1 MEYRTSA
8 AMTPLHHA
16 VRLLLS
22 TRDLPDASALAL
34 IAKPVLYV
42 VVYAVYARAV
52 DSRAHWTKSLL
63 AGAVRTALGFAL
75 GAVVLV
81 LVTAVPSPVIQLF
94 LGLCR
99 FGLWYGLGR
108 LFFPKGSGRGATLL
122 GILGVAVNLA
132 LDWTL
137 LGGAV
142 VAPA

>member
-1 MEYRTSA
+1 
-8 AMTPLHHA
+8 MTPVSHA

-22 TRDLPDASALAL
+22 TGDLPASSAVAL

-42 VVYAVYARAV
+42 AVFAAYGRAV
-52 DSRAHWTKSLL
+52 GSRAHWTKSLL

-75 GAVVLV
+75 GAVLLV
-81 LVTAVPSPVIQLF
+81 LVTTVPAPVIQLF

-99 FGLWYGLGR
+99 FGLWFGLGR
-108 LFFPKGSGRGATLL
+108 LFFPRGSGRGAFVFALA
-122 GILGVAVNLA
+122 GVALNLA